1 MTMTDQ
7 ELDDMLAQLPQLAP
21 RESLWESIEQQ
32 LSAAQDSDT
41 TASSWRRPVRWGM
54 AALLVV
60 GVALFVMRVAPP
72 AEDVASRQTL
82 ATTIAEDAAGA
93 TDTGSA
99 TMRSTS
105 QPQGRYARHLYS
117 GDEAVRDALLED
129 ELQRVEQA
137 MLYAAPTE
145 QRTLWQYRV
154 RLIEQLVRIR
164 YETGVTLYEF

>member
-7 ELDDMLAQLPQLAP
+7 ELDHMLVQLPQLAP
-21 RESLWESIEQQ
+21 RENLWENIEQQ
-32 LSAAQDSDT
+32 LSAVDDGDVI
-41 TASSWRRPVRWGM
+41 ASAWRSPVRWGM

-60 GVALFVMRVAPP
+60 GVGLFVLRVAPP
-72 AEDVASRQTL
+72 AEDVAPRQTV
-82 ATTIAEDAAGA
+82 TTSKTDDAARGS
-93 TDTGSA
+93 DTGSA
-99 TMRSTS
+99 TVRSAVRS
-105 QPQGRYARHLYS
+105 QGRYARHLYS

-129 ELQRVEQA
+129 ELRRVEQA

-164 YETGVTLYEF
+164 YEAGVTLYEF

>member
-7 ELDDMLAQLPQLAP
+7 ELDDMLAQLPQVAP
-21 RESLWESIEQQ
+21 RENLWESLERQ
-32 LSAAQDSDT
+32 LSAVDESDI
-41 TASSWRRPVRWGM
+41 TASAWRRPVHWGM

-72 AEDVASRQTL
+72 ADDAAPRQTL
-82 ATTIAEDAAGA
+82 ATTLAEGAAG
-93 TDTGSA
+93 DSNTGSA
-99 TMRSTS
+99 TVRATS

-154 RLIEQLVRIR
+154 RLLEQLVRMR

>member
-7 ELDDMLAQLPQLAP
+7 ELDESLARLPQLAP
-21 RESLWESIEQQ
+21 RENLWAHLERQ
-32 LSAAQDSDT
+32 LSATDS
-41 TASSWRRPVRWGM
+41 TAPVGRRPVHWGI
-54 AALLVV
+54 AALLIV
-60 GVALFVMRVAPP
+60 GVALLLMRTAPP
-72 AEDVASRQTL
+72 AEDVASRQIF
-82 ATTIAEDAAGA
+82 ATSIADGAARGSD
-93 TDTGSA
+93 TDSA
-99 TMRSTS
+99 TVRSTS

>member
-7 ELDDMLAQLPQLAP
+7 ELDDMLAELPQLAP
-21 RESLWESIEQQ
+21 RESLWEGLERHLLATGSG
-32 LSAAQDSDT
+32 AAPPPV
-41 TASSWRRPVRWGM
+41 WRRPVHWGI
-54 AALLVV
+54 AALLIV
-60 GVALFVMRVAPP
+60 GVALFLMRVAPP
-72 AEDVASRQTL
+72 AEDVASRQAL
-82 ATTIAEDAAGA
+82 ATSVADSAAGGS
-93 TDTGSA
+93 DTGSA
-99 TMRSTS
+99 TVRSTS

-154 RLIEQLVRIR
+154 RLIEQLVRMR

>member
-7 ELDDMLAQLPQLAP
+7 ELDDMLAELPQLAP
-21 RESLWESIEQQ
+21 RESLWESLERH
-32 LSAAQDSDT
+32 LSATHSDT
-41 TASSWRRPVRWGM
+41 TVSARRRPIHWGM
-54 AALLVV
+54 AALVIV
-60 GVALFVMRVAPP
+60 GVALFLMRVAPP
-72 AEDVASRQTL
+72 AEDVASRQAL
-82 ATTIAEDAAGA
+82 ATSVADSAAGGS
-93 TDTGSA
+93 DTGSA
-99 TMRSTS
+99 TVRSTS

-154 RLIEQLVRIR
+154 RLIEQLVRMR

>member
-21 RESLWESIEQQ
+21 RENLWEGIERQ
-32 LSAAQDSDT
+32 LSAADGSEF
-41 TASSWRRPVRWGM
+41 TASTWNHPVRWGM

-60 GVALFVMRVAPP
+60 AVGFVLLRVAPP
-72 AEDVASRQTL
+72 AEDVAPQTL
-82 ATTIAEDAAGA
+82 TMSGADSAARGSD
-93 TDTGSA
+93 TDSA
-99 TMRSTS
+99 TARSWS

-164 YETGVTLYEF
+164 YEAGVTLYEF